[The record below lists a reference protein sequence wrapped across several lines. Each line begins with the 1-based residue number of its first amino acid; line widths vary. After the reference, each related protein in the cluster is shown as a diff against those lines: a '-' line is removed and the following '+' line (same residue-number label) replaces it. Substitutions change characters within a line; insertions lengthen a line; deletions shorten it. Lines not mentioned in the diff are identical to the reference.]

1 MKVLVDLRKLSKR
14 PSGIGIYSYEFIKA
28 VLALNN
34 DIRFI
39 AVTDVEESIQIKEL
53 KNLGLSIISYNKEV
67 NKNFEVIKYSFF
79 TQKIINNVKPDVFW
93 QPNNISPIK
102 IKNPYGK
109 VITTIH
115 DIFPLTS
122 KENYSFLYRTYFKCC
137 LGKTINMSDGII
149 YVSNFTKKQVNLLYK
164 KTLSMKDFISYNI
177 SNNINGRETSLEKDI
192 SNKSECIKEND
203 YFFFVGN
210 IEKRKGVDIL
220 IEAFNRYRQEGGNK
234 KLYIAGALRD
244 NSIKLMIDESNKK
257 YNAIEYKGYITS
269 DEKEVLLK
277 KCSSFI
283 FPSRAEGFGIPPLE
297 AISFNKPCILSDIEV
312 FREVFGETVNYF
324 HLENDF
330 EGSVENLKDMLF
342 EYKDNTYF
350 QNKGILQKYSSQNLG
365 NKFLKFLND
374 LVNN

>member
-28 VLALNN
+28 TLALSN
-34 DIRFI
+34 DIRFV

-53 KNLGLSIISYNKEV
+53 KNLGISIISYNKEV

-79 TQKIINNVKPDVFW
+79 IQKIINNIKPDIFW

-164 KTLSMKDFISYNI
+164 NTLLMNDFISYNI
-177 SNNINGRETSLEKDI
+177 VDSINNSDAIFKD
-192 SNKSECIKEND
+192 NN
-203 YFFFVGN
+203 YFLFVGN
-210 IEKRKGVDIL
+210 IETRKGVDIL

-269 DEKEVLLK
+269 DEKELLLK

-312 FREVFGETVNYF
+312 FREVFGELVNYF

-330 EGSVENLKDMLF
+330 EGSVENLKNMLF
-342 EYKDNTYF
+342 EYKDNTYI
-350 QNKGILQKYSSQNLG
+350 QNKDILQKYSSQNLG
-365 NKFLKFLND
+365 NKFVKFLND